1 MKLPTWL
8 LIVWTLVVL
17 GILAAYPYPFVFHC
31 SYGWDV
37 EQMRIACEGEG
48 E

>member
-17 GILAAYPYPFVFHC
+17 GILAAYPFVFHC

-37 EQMRIACEGEG
+37 EQMRIACKAEGE
-48 E
+48 